1 MQLDQQKL
9 ESKNQELAGHLKG
22 RMKQHQ
28 TLQKMYTSL
37 KQQQIAAGME
47 SAADYD
53 AENVLHAAATG
64 SSKISTHRNG
74 QAMYS
79 RAGSHGSGESGGHR
93 QHVNAWGSQAQGNRP
108 GFQTSCELSMS
119 IAKKEES

>member
-28 TLQKMYTSL
+28 TLQKMYTTL
-37 KQQQIAAGME
+37 KQQQIAAGMQ

-53 AENVLHAAATG
+53 AENVLYAAATG
-64 SSKISTHRNG
+64 PSKISTHRNG
-74 QAMYS
+74 QAMHS
-79 RAGSHGSGESGGHR
+79 RAGSYGSGESDGHR
-93 QHVNAWGSQAQGNRP
+93 QHVNAWGNQAKGNRP
-108 GFQTSCELSMS
+108 GFQTSREL
-119 IAKKEES
+119 